1 MGSME
6 TTKDEQAPD
15 QERDETLRFDDEY
28 WDDAFCAW
36 LDPTMR
42 TCCG

>member
-1 MGSME
+1 ME
-6 TTKDEQAPD
+6 TRDD
-15 QERDETLRFDDEY
+15 RDESAPEDRGLRFDDPY
-28 WDDAFCAW
+28 WDAAFCAW